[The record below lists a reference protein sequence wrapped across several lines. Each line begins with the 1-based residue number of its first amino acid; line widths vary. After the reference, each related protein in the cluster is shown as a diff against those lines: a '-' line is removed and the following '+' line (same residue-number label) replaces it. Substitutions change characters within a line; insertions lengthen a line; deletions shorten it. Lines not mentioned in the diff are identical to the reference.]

1 MTGHVTN
8 SNVMNSDVTKSD
20 GEPGESGMVSELKS
34 MSDEIVIP
42 AGFPNPGDVKG
53 RRVVITGASRGL
65 GRVLAHAFSQA
76 GATLALVSR
85 TADDLQRLA
94 AELDGDVV
102 TYVADVTNEEQSD
115 ELARNLAERWGG
127 LDVWIANAGIS
138 PSFGP
143 APTVKVDDWRQV
155 LEANLTSVF
164 IGARSSAAVM
174 ADGGRFI
181 VTGSVMGERS
191 MAGLSAYCASKA
203 GIVGLVKVLAL
214 ELAARSITANVVA
227 CGWFDSPM
235 AAVWR
240 NNEKRDALIRNH
252 TALGRWGGPADLIGA
267 YLFLASEASAFI
279 TGSTIN
285 VDGGYLLA

>member
-1 MTGHVTN
+1 MTADEIAALETAII
-8 SNVMNSDVTKSD
+8 DATRPD
-20 GEPGESGMVSELKS
+20 P
-34 MSDEIVIP
+34 DEIVIP
-42 AGFPNPGDVKG
+42 GEFLNPGDVKG

-76 GATLALVSR
+76 GATLAVVSR
-85 TADDLQRLA
+85 TRADLDRLA
-94 AELDGDVV
+94 DELDNDVV
-102 TYVADVTNEEQSD
+102 TCVADVTDEEQSD
-115 ELARNLAERWGG
+115 ELAQNLADRWGG

-174 ADGGRFI
+174 ADGGRII
-181 VTGSVMGERS
+181 VTGSVLGERS

-203 GIVGLVKVLAL
+203 GLVGLVKVLAL
-214 ELAARSITANVVA
+214 ELASRAITANVVA
-227 CGWFDSPM
+227 AGWFDSPM
-235 AAVWR
+235 ASVWR
-240 NNEKRDALIRNH
+240 NNERRDALIRNH
-252 TALGRWGGPADLIGA
+252 TALGRWGGPNDLVGA
-267 YLFLASEASAFI
+267 YLFLASQASSFV

-285 VDGGYLLA
+285 VDGGYLLT